1 MPNHLCFW
9 QGTCILSSFFVVY
22 FFQAVENAFGEVD
35 RSCSTEEK
43 CQKGTYQF
51 SIYWLLKNYDMKV
64 GNKILSIVIFI
75 FFQKKQNQNQLIKV
89 LHVAIL
95 MIVMVEDE

>member
-1 MPNHLCFW
+1 MLLERW
-9 QGTCILSSFFVVY
+9 IEVV
-22 FFQAVENAFGEVD
+22 ALRKNAKKVP
-35 RSCSTEEK
+35 
-43 CQKGTYQF
+43 
-51 SIYWLLKNYDMKV
+51 IYWLLKNYDMKV
-64 GNKILSIVIFI
+64 GNKITIVIFI

>member
-1 MPNHLCFW
+1 M
-9 QGTCILSSFFVVY
+9 LSERWIEVV
-22 FFQAVENAFGEVD
+22 ALRKNAKKVP
-35 RSCSTEEK
+35 
-43 CQKGTYQF
+43 
-51 SIYWLLKNYDMKV
+51 IYWLLKNYDMKV
-64 GNKILSIVIFI
+64 GNKILTIVIFI

>member
-1 MPNHLCFW
+1 
-9 QGTCILSSFFVVY
+9 
-22 FFQAVENAFGEVD
+22 
-35 RSCSTEEK
+35 
-43 CQKGTYQF
+43 
-51 SIYWLLKNYDMKV
+51 MKV

-75 FFQKKQNQNQLIKV
+75 FFQKKQNQNQLTKV

>member
-1 MPNHLCFW
+1 M
-9 QGTCILSSFFVVY
+9 VY

-64 GNKILSIVIFI
+64 GNKILTIVIFI
-75 FFQKKQNQNQLIKV
+75 FFQKKQNQNQLTKV

>member
-1 MPNHLCFW
+1 MLLERW
-9 QGTCILSSFFVVY
+9 IEVV
-22 FFQAVENAFGEVD
+22 ALRKNAKKVP
-35 RSCSTEEK
+35 
-43 CQKGTYQF
+43 
-51 SIYWLLKNYDMKV
+51 IYWLLKNYDMKV
-64 GNKILSIVIFI
+64 GNKILTIVIFI

>member
-1 MPNHLCFW
+1 
-9 QGTCILSSFFVVY
+9 
-22 FFQAVENAFGEVD
+22 
-35 RSCSTEEK
+35 
-43 CQKGTYQF
+43 
-51 SIYWLLKNYDMKV
+51 MKV
-64 GNKILSIVIFI
+64 GNKILTIVIFI